1 MRRKHARLAAA
12 AAAGILTAGLSPAA
26 AHASVQPASAAA
38 SAQAQIAQ
46 SGTRLGAGE
55 FADHSLL
62 VFPGS
67 HQPIYDF
74 VNAARHSIDLTMYEL
89 DDSTMQADLVAAAKR
104 GVYVQVI
111 LDGRVGPG
119 SKYYQAGYDELEAGG
134 VHVEWSN
141 PAYYYTH
148 QKTLTVDGRESLIMT
163 GNLDSY
169 YYDSDRDYAIF
180 DTDRADVRAIEQT
193 FEADFAYTPIT
204 PSSGSGDLVWSPTTA
219 ESRILDV
226 INGAHRTLLVEQEEM
241 YDTDVINALI
251 AAAHRG
257 VQVKLAIIDEC
268 DLYPYLNQL
277 LAAGVQISLNNT
289 AADPLYTHAKVF
301 VADYGLWDER
311 VEFGS
316 INISS
321 TSLTQNREL
330 GIVLD
335 AYGPHNRTV
344 INTLQNV
351 IAGDFAGGRTYTA
364 TTDPTCSD
372 D

>member
-1 MRRKHARLAAA
+1 MEADLIAAA
-12 AAAGILTAGLSPAA
+12 
-26 AHASVQPASAAA
+26 Q
-38 SAQAQIAQ
+38 
-46 SGTRLGAGE
+46 
-55 FADHSLL
+55 
-62 VFPGS
+62 
-67 HQPIYDF
+67 
-74 VNAARHSIDLTMYEL
+74 
-89 DDSTMQADLVAAAKR
+89 R

-119 SKYYQAGYDELEAGG
+119 SKYYQPGYDELKAGG

-193 FEADFAYTPIT
+193 FEADFAYKPIT
-204 PSSGSGDLVWSPTTA
+204 PSAGSGDLVWSPTTA

-277 LAAGVQISLNNT
+277 LAAGVRISLNNT
-289 AADPLYTHAKVF
+289 ATDPLYTHAKAF
-301 VADYGLWDER
+301 VADYGLRDER
-311 VEFGS
+311 IEVGS
-316 INISS
+316 INISN

-330 GIVLD
+330 GVVLD

-344 INTLQNV
+344 IDTLQNV
-351 IAGDFAGGRTYTA
+351 ITSDFAGGRTYTA

>member
-1 MRRKHARLAAA
+1 MRLMHTRLAAA
-12 AAAGILTAGLSPAA
+12 AVAGVLTAGLCSSA
-26 AHASVQPASAAA
+26 ASAAA
-38 SAQAQIAQ
+38 SPAAA
-46 SGTRLGAGE
+46 GTQTPARLGHGE
-55 FADHSLL
+55 FADHDLL

-74 VNAARHSIDLTMYEL
+74 VNAAKHSIDLTMYEL
-89 DDSTMQADLVAAAKR
+89 DDSTMEADLIAAAQR
-104 GVYVQVI
+104 GVDVRVI

-119 SKYYQAGYDELEAGG
+119 SKYYQPGYDELEAGG
-134 VHVEWSN
+134 VNVVWSN

-180 DTDRADVRAIEQT
+180 DTNRADVRAIEQT
-193 FEADFAYTPIT
+193 FDADFVYQPIT
-204 PSSGSGDLVWSPTTA
+204 PSAGSGDLVWSPTTS
-219 ESRILDV
+219 EDRILDV

-257 VQVKLAIIDEC
+257 VRVKLAIIDEC

-301 VADYGLWDER
+301 VADYGLPDER
-311 VEFGS
+311 VELGS
-316 INISS
+316 INISN
-321 TSLTQNREL
+321 TSLNENREL

-335 AYGPHNRTV
+335 AYGPQNIRV
-344 INTLQNV
+344 IDTLHNV
-351 IAGDFAGGRTYTA
+351 ITGDFAGGQTYTA